1 LNGRKAEQFIPEQSV
16 FTLTRVPTEHIVKIV
31 RDAMRN
37 PKEQRETAR
46 DAGSAFSTSETFVFD
61 ERAWEQFIA
70 ALDSPPREI
79 PELVKLFRAKAPWD

>member
-1 LNGRKAEQFIPEQSV
+1 LNRRKAEQFIPEQSV
-16 FTLTRVPTEHIVKIV
+16 FTLTRDTTEHIVEIV
-31 RDAMRN
+31 RDTMRS

-61 ERAWEQFIA
+61 ERAWEQFVA

-79 PELVKLFRAKAPWD
+79 PELVELFRAKAPWD